1 MFDWIFHHRDLFS
14 KNYVAIGRTYQ
25 EAKKLQDEHNH
36 FTMGSNV
43 RIDPLG

>member
-1 MFDWIFHHRDLFS
+1 MFDWIYHNRSIFQN
-14 KNYVAIGRTYQ
+14 NYVAIGHSFT

-43 RIDPLG
+43 RKVF